1 MDHITIIFKELF
13 IFQTIKILLCNDLY
27 FKVNYH
33 ETKIMGV
40 QFPNQLNSLQLYY
53 YFILKQMDY
62 VTILQKELFPFL
74 IKLMQLYFFND
85 LLKQDHDPIIIKEL
99 NRDILLLTLQLY
111 YHYYSIYQVYDSI
124 ILEEEYHF
132 QQESLQQYIL
142 NYFIML
148 YYLIFIQL
156 VFYLSQ
162 LITQLQYYLLHLL
175 ELYY

>member
-27 FKVNYH
+27 FKVSYH
-33 ETKIMGV
+33 ETKIMEA

-53 YFILKQMDY
+53 YFILKQLDY
-62 VTILQKELFPFL
+62 VTILQTELFLFL

-111 YHYYSIYQVYDSI
+111 YHYYSIYQVYDTI
-124 ILEEEYHF
+124 ILEE
-132 QQESLQQYIL
+132 Q
-142 NYFIML
+142 
-148 YYLIFIQL
+148 
-156 VFYLSQ
+156 SQ
-162 LITQLQYYLLHLL
+162 LYMQEPQQQSSNQK
-175 ELYY
+175 